1 MLAKVFVYALLSF
14 AVVNAAPIA
23 QRDLVSQAS
32 SLFGH
37 ATSVVGSVWGQATH
51 GVAAGI
57 LSAEASSIYRSAT
70 SELGTSTAHVHA
82 TVTTIHGAPVVE
94 VTSVGGSAI
103 TLATTSLPG
112 QSHSRPV
119 ETTTFAGH
127 TFLIPSSV
135 SHTHTGSVSSHQ
147 HHVSSST
154 GIPGASSSSHS
165 GSSTA
170 SFSSS
175 TASSTWTSAFP
186 TSNGALRMQALG
198 MSKPTVMGA
207 VTVLT
212 GLLGGAFIVL

>member
-23 QRDLVSQAS
+23 QRDLVSEAS

-57 LSAEASSIYRSAT
+57 LNAEASSIYRSAT
-70 SELGTSTAHVHA
+70 SELGTSTARVHA

-94 VTSVGGSAI
+94 VTSVGGPAI

-119 ETTTFAGH
+119 ATTTFAGH

-135 SHTHTGSVSSHQ
+135 SHSHSHTGSASSHR
-147 HHVSSST
+147 HHISST
-154 GIPGASSSSHS
+154 ASSSSSHS

-170 SFSSS
+170 SSSSS

-186 TSNGALRMQALG
+186 TSNGALSMQALS
-198 MSKPTVMGA
+198 MSKPMMMGA

-212 GLLGGAFIVL
+212 SLLGGAFIVL